1 MQRCVD
7 TRLRMFTWVKS
18 PQSCFFKFYFL
29 THLPQSYACEV
40 QWFEIPSMKCSWK
53 LSVYFIR
60 KLKLMNKDLM
70 DIELFYSFCFQY
82 KKEEMRETRVA
93 NRKGRNVS
101 SSSSSEPQFIELLL
115 FTECLLATSSHSRDT
130 QTFILF
136 ESSSKWLWNS
146 FKTHSL
152 SFGVVSREEKL
163 PGRWDPPLNGGHK
176 ATVVFWTKDTIKN
189 NCYKILSMI

>member
-70 DIELFYSFCFQY
+70 DIELFYSFCFQC
-82 KKEEMRETRVA
+82 KREEMRETRVA

-101 SSSSSEPQFIELLL
+101 SSSSSEPQFLELLL
-115 FTECLLATSSHSRDT
+115 FTECLRATSSHSRDT

-136 ESSSKWLWNS
+136 ESSKWVPCFYGTASKRIHCHLELSLGKRNSQVGETHLWMAG
-146 FKTHSL
+146 T
-152 SFGVVSREEKL
+152 R
-163 PGRWDPPLNGGHK
+163 PQ
-176 ATVVFWTKDTIKN
+176 
-189 NCYKILSMI
+189 